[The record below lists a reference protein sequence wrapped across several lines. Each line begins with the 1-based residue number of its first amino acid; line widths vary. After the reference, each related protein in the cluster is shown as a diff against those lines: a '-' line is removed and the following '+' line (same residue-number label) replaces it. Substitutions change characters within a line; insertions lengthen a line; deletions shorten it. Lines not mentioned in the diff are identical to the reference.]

1 MKLTRKVQ
9 ILLFAI
15 ALLFSIMTVSD
26 TYSKY
31 LTSATGTSDISI
43 ARWRILV
50 NNEDIRNNSDISQ
63 VITPIFDS
71 NSHIAEGVIAPTS
84 QGYFDII
91 IDHTAAD
98 VSFNY
103 EIGVTTNESSSVT
116 DIMATGY
123 SINGGEIIELEEGD
137 TISADVLNSTTVKVI
152 NIRIYIIWDDSET
165 NVMNNSEDTE
175 ATISSNPAKI
185 DTNLTFTQ
193 IPETSSN

>member
-103 EIGVTTNESSSVT
+103 EIGVTTNESSSVS
-116 DIMATGY
+116 DIVATGY
-123 SINGGEIIELEEGD
+123 SINGGEIIELEDGD

-152 NIRIYIIWDDSET
+152 NIRIYITWDDSET